1 MDPIPTNQVL
11 CEICSIF
18 QLSSTKEVRSHRH
31 EIHMKEKKFWCH
43 HCGKIMK
50 SWKNLIVHIDAMHP
64 EHGEKKFHCDKCPK
78 SFIFEKS
85 CEIHKYNHIYT
96 EQNAGKTFKCKKCE
110 YSTISKR
117 GYTLH
122 KINNHDSGSLKQC
135 PHCDHKV
142 LTKQNL
148 NGHIENNHSDRVN
161 SDFCLSEFSLTYFNY
176 DFSAF
181 HIFALTC

>member
-1 MDPIPTNQVL
+1 
-11 CEICSIF
+11 
-18 QLSSTKEVRSHRH
+18 
-31 EIHMKEKKFWCH
+31 
-43 HCGKIMK
+43 MK
-50 SWKNLIVHIDAMHP
+50 SWKNLIVHTDSMHP
-64 EHGEKKFHCDKCPK
+64 EHGEKKFPCDKCPK

-85 CEIHKYNHIYT
+85 CEIHKYNHMMT

-148 NGHIENNHSDRVN
+148 NRHIETNHSDRYVKKRHVCEKCAKLFIFK
-161 SDFCLSEFSLTYFNY
+161 SSLTDHVWKNK
-176 DFSAF
+176 SCNKKQG
-181 HIFALTC
+181 IKKQ